1 MANFSTDADLQIY
14 QPDILDFGVTSFTTP
29 TDYHALVRED
39 IERDLRIKW
48 FPVYQRNIEEDISVL
63 ETIEMDGTK
72 LTDTQWNRCSVFK
85 LIADYACP
93 LLTKFNSTDNLDR
106 FQMMQKYYQTEY
118 EKEFQNVLRDGVEYD
133 DDNSGTIT
141 SSEKEAYHRLRLIR

>member
-1 MANFSTDADLQIY
+1 MANFSTDSDLQIY
-14 QPDILDFGVTSFTTP
+14 QPDILDFGVSSFTTP
-29 TDYHALVRED
+29 TDYHNLARED

-72 LTDTQWNRCSVFK
+72 LTDTQWKKCSVFK
-85 LIADYACP
+85 VIADYACP
-93 LLTKFNSTDNLDR
+93 LLTKFNSNDNLDR
-106 FQMMQKYYQTEY
+106 FQMMMKYYQTEY

-141 SSEKEAYHRLRLIR
+141 SSEKEPYHRLRLVR

>member
-1 MANFSTDADLQIY
+1 MANFSSDTDLQVY
-14 QPDILDFGVTSFTTP
+14 QPDILGFGVASFESP
-29 TDYHALVRED
+29 TDYHAKARED

-48 FPVYQRNIEEDISVL
+48 FPVYQRNIQEDISVL

-72 LTDTQWNRCSVFK
+72 LTDAQWLRCSVYK
-85 LIADYACP
+85 MIADYICP
-93 LLTKFNSTDNLDR
+93 LLTKFNSDDNLDR

-141 SSEKEAYHRLRLIR
+141 TSEKEAYHRLRLIR

>member
-1 MANFSTDADLQIY
+1 MANFSSDSDLQVY
-14 QPDILDFGVTSFTTP
+14 QPDILGFGVASFESP
-29 TDYHALVRED
+29 TDYHAKARED

-48 FPVYQRNIEEDISVL
+48 FPVYQRNIQEDISVL

-72 LTDTQWNRCSVFK
+72 LTDAQWVRCSVYK
-85 LIADYACP
+85 MIADYICP
-93 LLTKFNSTDNLDR
+93 LLTKFNSEDNLDR

-141 SSEKEAYHRLRLIR
+141 TSEKEAYHRLRLIR

>member
-1 MANFSTDADLQIY
+1 MANFSSDSDLQVY
-14 QPDILDFGVTSFTTP
+14 QPDILGFGVASFESP
-29 TDYHALVRED
+29 TDYHAKARED

-48 FPVYQRNIEEDISVL
+48 FPVYQRNIQEDISVL

-72 LTDTQWNRCSVFK
+72 LTDAQWVRCSVYK
-85 LIADYACP
+85 MIADYICP
-93 LLTKFNSTDNLDR
+93 LLTKFNSDDNLDR

-141 SSEKEAYHRLRLIR
+141 TSEKEAYHRLRLIR

>member
-29 TDYHALVRED
+29 TDYHALARED
-39 IERDLRIKW
+39 IERQLRIEW
-48 FPVYQRNIEEDISVL
+48 FPVYQRNIQEDISVL

-85 LIADYACP
+85 MLADYVCP
-93 LLTKFNSTDNLDR
+93 LLTKFNSEDNLDR

-118 EKEFQNVLRDGVEYD
+118 AKEFQNVLRDGVEYD

-141 SSEKEAYHRLRLIR
+141 ASEKEPYHRLRMVR

>member
-85 LIADYACP
+85 LLADYACP
-93 LLTKFNSTDNLDR
+93 LLTKFNSDDNLDR

>member
-1 MANFSTDADLQIY
+1 MANFSTDSDLQIY
-14 QPDILDFGVTSFTTP
+14 QPDILDFGVSSFTTP
-29 TDYHALVRED
+29 TDYHNLARED

-72 LTDTQWNRCSVFK
+72 LTDAQWKKCSVFK
-85 LIADYACP
+85 VIADYACP
-93 LLTKFNSTDNLDR
+93 LLTKFNSNDNLDR
-106 FQMMQKYYQTEY
+106 FQMMMKYYQTEY

-141 SSEKEAYHRLRLIR
+141 SSEKEAYHRLRLVR

>member
-1 MANFSTDADLQIY
+1 MANFSSDSDLQIY
-14 QPDILDFGVTSFTTP
+14 QPDILDFGVASFTSP
-29 TDYHALVRED
+29 VDYHALVRED

-72 LTDTQWNRCSVFK
+72 LTDAQWKKCSVFK
-85 LIADYACP
+85 VLADYACP

-141 SSEKEAYHRLRLIR
+141 SSEKEPYHRLRLVR

>member
-14 QPDILDFGVTSFTTP
+14 QPDILDFGVTSFTSP

>member
-1 MANFSTDADLQIY
+1 MANFSTDSDLQIY
-14 QPDILDFGVTSFTTP
+14 QPDILDFGVTSFTSP
-29 TDYHALVRED
+29 TDYHALARED

-85 LIADYACP
+85 VIADYACP
-93 LLTKFNSTDNLDR
+93 LLTKFNSNDNLDR
-106 FQMMQKYYQTEY
+106 FQMMMKYYQTQY

-141 SSEKEAYHRLRLIR
+141 SSEKEPYHRLRLVR

>member
-1 MANFSTDADLQIY
+1 MANFSSDTDLQVY
-14 QPDILDFGVTSFTTP
+14 QPDILGFGVASFESP
-29 TDYHALVRED
+29 TDYHAKARED

-48 FPVYQRNIEEDISVL
+48 FPVYQRNIQEDISVL

-72 LTDTQWNRCSVFK
+72 LTDAQWVRCSVFK
-85 LIADYACP
+85 VIADYICP
-93 LLTKFNSTDNLDR
+93 LLTKFNSDDNLDR

-141 SSEKEAYHRLRLIR
+141 TSEKEAYHRLRLIR

>member
-85 LIADYACP
+85 LLADYACP